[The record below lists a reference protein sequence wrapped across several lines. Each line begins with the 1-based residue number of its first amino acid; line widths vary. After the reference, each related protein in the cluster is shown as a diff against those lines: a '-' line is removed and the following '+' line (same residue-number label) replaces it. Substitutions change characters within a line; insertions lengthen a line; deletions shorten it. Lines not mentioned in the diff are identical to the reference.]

1 MIPLDKQSNLRPVN
15 SVDKTEVLK
24 RLCVGH
30 TSTLEPTAVA
40 KETDLEPLMDTVMGI
55 LLT

>member
-1 MIPLDKQSNLRPVN
+1 MTPVDNQSNIRPVN
-15 SVDKTEVLK
+15 SVEKTEVLK

-40 KETDLEPLMDTVMGI
+40 READLEPLMDTARGI

>member
-1 MIPLDKQSNLRPVN
+1 MIPLDKQSNIRPVN
-15 SVDKTEVLK
+15 SVEKTEVLK
-24 RLCVGH
+24 RLCMGH

-40 KETDLEPLMDTVMGI
+40 REPDLEPLMDTARGI

>member
-1 MIPLDKQSNLRPVN
+1 MTPLDKQSNIRPVN
-15 SVDKTEVLK
+15 SVEKTEVLK

-40 KETDLEPLMDTVMGI
+40 REPDLEPLMDTARGI

>member
-1 MIPLDKQSNLRPVN
+1 MIPLDKQPNLRPVN
-15 SVDKTEVLK
+15 GIDKTEVLK

-40 KETDLEPLMDTVMGI
+40 REPDLEPLMDTVRGI